1 MVMGKNIIVSE
12 ETIRDLL
19 EAHASLCAWYYEL
32 SAGLRAANGAART
45 PDDATRAAFV
55 DRLAHDYPE
64 IASVAK
70 SIRVPRM
77 FVPAPPS
84 IVPPMRPAGELEGE
98 QSTLIEPAL
107 ARRRDS
113 GTHAAVSMP
122 ISDEPT
128 LGEGSTPPGAAPPIS
143 TSSPSA
149 PIAPPAIVIPSKV
162 KYDP

>member
-45 PDDATRAAFV
+45 PDDTTRAAFV

-64 IASVAK
+64 IAAVAK
-70 SIRVPRM
+70 SIRIPRM

-84 IVPPMRPAGELEGE
+84 IMPPMRAAGELEGE

-107 ARRRDS
+107 ARRRES
-113 GTHAAVSMP
+113 GTQPAVSMS
-122 ISDEPT
+122 IADDPT
-128 LGEGSTPPGAAPPIS
+128 LTEGNAPPSAPPIS
-143 TSSPSA
+143 SPSPSA
-149 PIAPPAIVIPSKV
+149 PIAPPALVIPSKV